1 MPLPTWIRSV
11 CMEMRLDVIMTGSTE
26 GPPSK
31 REVIVYLFISY
42 YSTHKVLLL
51 IVKLLLGGKAGRV

>member
-11 CMEMRLDVIMTGSTE
+11 CMNMRLDVIMTGSIE
-26 GPPSK
+26 GTPPK

-42 YSTHKVLLL
+42 YNTHKVLLL
-51 IVKLLLGGKAGRV
+51 IVKLLLAGKAGRI